1 MTNTTPAKPRRIRR
15 PPRCTHRSASGGRC
29 HTIPLSGSAL
39 CAAHA
44 KADASR
50 REAEDLAATL
60 TGGID
65 EFTSAAPVNRFL
77 SRLLL
82 LLAQDRISPRR
93 GAVMAYTA
101 NLLLRSVSVMEQ
113 EAAAARDPKKHPPR
127 IIWDI
132 PRPPR
137 EEEAMVQQSPTP

>member
-1 MTNTTPAKPRRIRR
+1 MNTNAARPRRIRGS
-15 PPRCTHRSASGGRC
+15 PRCTHRSASGGRC

-39 CAAHA
+39 CAVHA
-44 KADASR
+44 KAEAGR
-50 REAEDLAATL
+50 REAEELAATL
-60 TGGID
+60 TGGLD
-65 EFTSAAPVNRFL
+65 AFTSAAPINQLL

-113 EAAAARDPKKHPPR
+113 ESAAAQDPKKRPVKVIWNLPCPPHER
-127 IIWDI
+127 RD
-132 PRPPR
+132 
-137 EEEAMVQQSPTP
+137 EMAEQSPTP